1 MCLWYNKNSETVASW
16 VFWLDRRIEFRKVIT
31 IAEGMSLKDY
41 LLIHAGELYGNFIMY
56 KGDNGS
62 VNMYI

>member
-1 MCLWYNKNSETVASW
+1 
-16 VFWLDRRIEFRKVIT
+16 
-31 IAEGMSLKDY
+31 MSLKDY